1 MNRRKKIRRTGEPA
15 AGCKEGKETEREEI
29 VSPPWRMVLGY
40 PENLKSILIFYK
52 YFVNLC
58 PGSAFFRR
66 VSGNAAMVKPCSDP
80 RRGLPNGF
88 GGGGSS
94 SGGAPVKKRAAGRSR
109 RPRKIDKSGY
119 DGI

>member
-1 MNRRKKIRRTGEPA
+1 MKRRKKNPADGKGPA

-80 RRGLPNGF
+80 RRGLPERVWRRRILLR
-88 GGGGSS
+88 GSS
-94 SGGAPVKKRAAGRSR
+94 CEKTR
-109 RPRKIDKSGY
+109 RGTLPQTAQN
-119 DGI
+119 